1 MRKNLILIGLHGSGK
16 TTVGRL
22 TAARLGLA
30 FADCDTLIETAEGM
44 TVPAILDRRGAPC
57 FRAAESRIVADLCG
71 GSGRVIATGGGA
83 VVEEKNRIIIKK
95 SGFVVFLDRDIG
107 DIAGCV
113 GNRER
118 PVLRKCTLEELA
130 AQRRAWY
137 LACADAVVDGR
148 TAEELAEKITE
159 IWRKV

>member
-1 MRKNLILIGLHGSGK
+1 MRKNLILIGLPGSGK

-22 TAARLGLA
+22 TAARLGLS
-30 FADCDTLIETAEGM
+30 FADCDTLMETAEGM
-44 TVPAILDRRGAPC
+44 IISAIFDRKGETY
-57 FRAAESRIVADLCG
+57 FRAAESRILAELCG
-71 GSGRVIATGGGA
+71 GSGWVIATGGGT
-83 VVEEKNRIIIKK
+83 VVEEKNRKIIKR
-95 SGFVVFLDRDIG
+95 SGFVVFLDRNIG
-107 DIAGCV
+107 DIARCV

-137 LACADAVVDGR
+137 LACADAVVDGK

-159 IWRKV
+159 LWRNV

>member
-1 MRKNLILIGLHGSGK
+1 MRKNLILIGLPGSGK

-22 TAARLGLA
+22 TAVRLGLP

-44 TVPAILDRRGAPC
+44 TIPAIFDRKGEPY
-57 FRAAESRIVADLCG
+57 FRAAESRILTELCG
-71 GSGRVIATGGGA
+71 GSGWVIATGGGA
-83 VVEEKNRIIIKK
+83 VVEERNREIIKQ
-95 SGFVVFLDRDIG
+95 SGFVVFLDRNIG
-107 DIAGCV
+107 DIAGYV
-113 GNRER
+113 GNKER
-118 PVLRKCTLEELA
+118 PVLRKYTLEELA

-159 IWRKV
+159 LWRNV

>member
-1 MRKNLILIGLHGSGK
+1 MRKNLILIGLPGSGK

-22 TAARLGLA
+22 IAVRLGLP
-30 FADCDTLIETAEGM
+30 FADCDTLMETAEGM
-44 TVPAILDRRGAPC
+44 TIPTIFDRKGEPY
-57 FRAAESRIVADLCG
+57 FRAAESRILADLCG

-83 VVEEKNRIIIKK
+83 VVEEINRETIKR
-95 SGFVVFLDRDIG
+95 SGFVVFLDRNIG

-137 LACADAVVDGR
+137 LACADAVVDGK

-159 IWRKV
+159 LWRKV

>member
-1 MRKNLILIGLHGSGK
+1 MRKNLILIGLPGSGK

-22 TAARLGLA
+22 IFS

-44 TVPAILDRRGAPC
+44 TIPAIFDRKGEPY
-57 FRAAESRIVADLCG
+57 FRAAESRILADLCG

-95 SGFVVFLDRDIG
+95 SGFVVFLDRNIG

-137 LACADAVVDGR
+137 LACADAVVDGK

-159 IWRKV
+159 LWRKV